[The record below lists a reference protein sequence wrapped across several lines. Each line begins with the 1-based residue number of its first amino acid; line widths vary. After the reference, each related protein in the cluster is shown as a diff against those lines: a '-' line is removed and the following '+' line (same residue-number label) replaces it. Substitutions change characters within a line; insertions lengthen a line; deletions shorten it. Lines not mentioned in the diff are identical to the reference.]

1 MRSLWLRHVAKRVG
15 VPLLYGSGALWLAN
29 RLTRN
34 HRQIALNYHNVDP
47 DVFGRHI
54 VFLRRHATLVDLD
67 TFLAGGVVSGTR
79 PAVTITFD
87 DGYASFVQEIIPIVS
102 AFSVPVAWFVP
113 TALVGTDEIF
123 WFNRVRE
130 RILHSRRG
138 TFEFEGHQWK
148 LRRWNREYVAA
159 AISRLLKQQPSD
171 VRELSARTLSA
182 QLDEVPP
189 VVLDRCRHV
198 SPAQLRAV
206 DLTLVT
212 IGSHSHTHPQL
223 SQLGGEHLTRE
234 LTLSKQL
241 LEEWI
246 QRPVRHFAF
255 PSGDY
260 TNVTIQAVRDAG
272 YASAWTTEA
281 RCRAEVDND
290 YRMPRIPID
299 DRAPVSVLAAK
310 MTAGSQPW
318 MIRT

>member
-54 VFLRRHATLVDLD
+54 VFLRRHATLVDLE

-79 PAVTITFD
+79 PTVTITFD

-113 TALVGTDEIF
+113 TAVVGTSEIF

-138 TFEFEGHQWK
+138 TFEFEGHQWR

-171 VRELSARTLSA
+171 VREPLCQDPFSSVGRGASS
-182 QLDEVPP
+182 
-189 VVLDRCRHV
+189 C
-198 SPAQLRAV
+198 S
-206 DLTLVT
+206 
-212 IGSHSHTHPQL
+212 
-223 SQLGGEHLTRE
+223 
-234 LTLSKQL
+234 
-241 LEEWI
+241 
-246 QRPVRHFAF
+246 RPVSTCLACAAESRRSDPCNDWQPFAH
-255 PSGDY
+255 PS
-260 TNVTIQAVRDAG
+260 
-272 YASAWTTEA
+272 EA
-281 RCRAEVDND
+281 
-290 YRMPRIPID
+290 
-299 DRAPVSVLAAK
+299 LAAWRGASDK
-310 MTAGSQPW
+310 GTHSIEAAPGGMDSATGETLRVSE
-318 MIRT
+318 R